1 MSESEKLLPLDDTLW
16 DYVKGIDGTLG
27 IPVSE
32 SKTLDLIGALYD
44 IYWAIKTED
53 EDAKDLV
60 IALTALLLAAPLGQA
75 ERVGEESVVKDSMKN
90 LLGCQ
95 AMLSQARIA

>member
-32 SKTLDLIGALYD
+32 SKTLDLIGAHYD

-53 EDAKDLV
+53 EDAKDLD

-75 ERVGEESVVKDSMKN
+75 ERVWEEIVVKDSMKN
-90 LLGCQ
+90 FELQ
-95 AMLSQARIA
+95 AKKVLDEPAS

>member
-44 IYWAIKTED
+44 IYWAIRTED

-75 ERVGEESVVKDSMKN
+75 ERVWEEIVVKDSMKN
-90 LLGCQ
+90 FELQ
-95 AMLSQARIA
+95 AKKVLDEPAS

>member
-32 SKTLDLIGALYD
+32 FKTLDLIGALYD

-75 ERVGEESVVKDSMKN
+75 ERVWEEIVVKDSMKN
-90 LLGCQ
+90 FELQ
-95 AMLSQARIA
+95 AKKVLDEPAS

>member
-75 ERVGEESVVKDSMKN
+75 ERVWEEIVVKDSMKN
-90 LLGCQ
+90 FELQ
-95 AMLSQARIA
+95 AKKVLDEPAS

>member
-1 MSESEKLLPLDDTLW
+1 MSESENLLPLDDTLW

-32 SKTLDLIGALYD
+32 SKTLDLFGALYD

-75 ERVGEESVVKDSMKN
+75 ERVWEEIVVKDSMKN
-90 LLGCQ
+90 FELQ
-95 AMLSQARIA
+95 AKKVLDEPAS